1 MLLKTEH
8 LSTRSQFMQN
18 NWQLRTLSPAER
30 LVKSADENSINYQV
44 KKKKR
49 ELYSSQLRILTGEA
63 DSQKLWGRFCL
74 LGVEDTATHIFETK
88 DRTSQWHAVFYIK
101 VTKEAQPREARTKW
115 AAGHRDPYGAGKERY
130 SRVRRKEKPIFPGW
144 GGRHAHLWGAL
155 AKMWRRCT
163 RSGRA

>member
-63 DSQKLWGRFCL
+63 DSQKL
-74 LGVEDTATHIFETK
+74 
-88 DRTSQWHAVFYIK
+88 
-101 VTKEAQPREARTKW
+101 
-115 AAGHRDPYGAGKERY
+115 
-130 SRVRRKEKPIFPGW
+130 
-144 GGRHAHLWGAL
+144 
-155 AKMWRRCT
+155 
-163 RSGRA
+163 